1 MPRRQLRL
9 WLLLATLLLQGA
21 LVAAAAEEVHVRW
34 VPDGDTVRLVDG
46 RWVRLAGIDAPE
58 TGVRDGRPQYYAAEA
73 RARLQTLAG
82 AGPLRLDVSATDR
95 YGRLVGWLE
104 NRDGELLNEVLV
116 AEGLAFVYHHADGTR
131 ALQQRLLA
139 AQLRAM
145 DAQRGFWPEILTLP
159 APAGGWIG
167 NRRSHRFHA
176 PDSPHAG
183 RIAERNRIVFSSTE
197 AAFRAGH
204 APARGGFPWPAA
216 QP

>member
-1 MPRRQLRL
+1 MRLRQSLP

-21 LVAAAAEEVHVRW
+21 HAATAEEVRVRW
-34 VPDGDTVRLVDG
+34 VPDGDTVRLEDG

-58 TGVRDGRPQYYAAEA
+58 TGARDGRAQYYAAEA
-73 RARLQTLAG
+73 RARLQTLVG

-104 NRDGELLNEVLV
+104 NRDGELLNEILV
-116 AEGLAFVYHHADGTR
+116 AEGLAFVYRHADGTR

-139 AQLRAM
+139 AQRRAM
-145 DAQRGFWPEILTLP
+145 DERAGFWPEILALP
-159 APAGGWIG
+159 APAGGWVG

-176 PDSPHAG
+176 PDSPHAE
-183 RIAERNRIVFSSTE
+183 RIAERNRIVLSSTE

-204 APARGGFPWPAA
+204 APARGGFPWPDA
-216 QP
+216 PP